1 MLNMCVS
8 AQRLV
13 HVLWFDECKVKQIFF
28 YDQIFFANSSI
39 KIAEALQLIICQM
52 FM

>member
-13 HVLWFDECKVKQIFF
+13 HVLWFDECKVKQKFF
-28 YDQIFFANSSI
+28 YDQIFFENSSMNN
-39 KIAEALQLIICQM
+39 AGALQLIVC
-52 FM
+52 